1 VTDPT
6 ANPFILQKDVKLPK
20 NKVDLKKLQVKV
32 DLSKIGEA
40 PRAYQQILIAAEDKE
55 NLIVASTSAPLG
67 ERFAKVEN
75 ALPAL
80 HPQTIKLMNNQRG
93 ITGKAATKLPIKIQ
107 PVKISNKQNGEN
119 AGESL
124 KMTKEK
130 KL

>member
-1 VTDPT
+1 
-6 ANPFILQKDVKLPK
+6 
-20 NKVDLKKLQVKV
+20 
-32 DLSKIGEA
+32 
-40 PRAYQQILIAAEDKE
+40 
-55 NLIVASTSAPLG
+55 LIVASTSAPLG

-93 ITGKAATKLPIKIQ
+93 ITGKAAVKLPIKIQ
-107 PVKISNKQNGEN
+107 PVKISNKQNSSSEH
-119 AGESL
+119 GESL